1 MRWQTER
8 GSQMGFPLSIGEENS
23 FHDNRQERET
33 IQKLSLENGKTYKTI
48 FTSKGSFVQIKRLSH
63 LPGNRFDELR
73 AIQLITDLME
83 GTEKK

>member
-1 MRWQTER
+1 MKPEKIDSCVGKDRTTER

-48 FTSKGSFVQIKRLSH
+48 FTSKG
-63 LPGNRFDELR
+63 
-73 AIQLITDLME
+73 
-83 GTEKK
+83 